1 MWDLDTQARV
11 GTWARFLK
19 LSFSFHFLYKMIIV
33 LYRLGKTRG
42 RLIQTQTQRN
52 YSLFVQANET
62 TAQIKAK
69 SDGRCLKF
77 SAPSRGGKGLYM
89 EACNEDPPNCIGV
102 ETSLWCRF

>member
-1 MWDLDTQARV
+1 M
-11 GTWARFLK
+11 
-19 LSFSFHFLYKMIIV
+19 
-33 LYRLGKTRG
+33 
-42 RLIQTQTQRN
+42 
-52 YSLFVQANET
+52 QANET